1 MAKNVYE
8 VGLIENISGEI
19 IEISPLKIK
28 YMKPFM
34 DKFDTLKENENN
46 EESIDILIEC
56 VLIAMHQFRPDKYIT
71 KEDVESDFDIKTL
84 YSILEYCAEV
94 KIKDSQEKEKSST
107 SSDENSGWASLDL
120 PKLEAEVFMTGI
132 WKNFE
137 ELEESISIP
146 ELLLILSTKRDLDYE
161 EKKFNAALQGVDLD
175 KQSNKSNAWE
185 EMKAR
190 VFSKGKAD
198 SANDILALQGVN
210 AQKAGFG
217 IGMGLDY
224 EDLR

>member
-8 VGLIENISGEI
+8 IGMIESVSGDL

-28 YMKPFM
+28 YMKMFM
-34 DKFDTLKENENN
+34 NRFEDLKNAKENED
-46 EESIDILIEC
+46 SIDVLVDC
-56 VLIAMHQFRPDKYIT
+56 VFIAMKQFRPKKYTT
-71 KEDVESDFDIKTL
+71 KEDIESDFDIKTL
-84 YSILEYCAEV
+84 YKVLEYCADV
-94 KIKDSQEKEKSST
+94 KMKDGEEKDSEVSQKSDGST
-107 SSDENSGWASLDL
+107 WDTLDL

-137 ELEESISIP
+137 ELEESISMP

-161 EKKFNAALQGVDLD
+161 NKKFGAALQGVDLD
-175 KQSNKSNAWE
+175 KQSSNNNAWE

-190 VFSKGKAD
+190 VFSKGKA
-198 SANDILALQGVN
+198 ANADDILALQGVN

-217 IGMGLDY
+217 IGLGLDY

>member
-1 MAKNVYE
+1 MAKDVYSTG
-8 VGLIENISGEI
+8 VIESISGDI

-28 YMKPFM
+28 YMKLFM
-34 DKFDTLKENENN
+34 SRFEDIKNSKTNDETIDTL
-46 EESIDILIEC
+46 IDC
-56 VLIAMHQFRPDKYIT
+56 VFIAMQQFRPNKYKS
-71 KEDVESDFDIKTL
+71 KEDIEFDFDIKTI
-84 YSILEYCAEV
+84 YKVLEYCADV
-94 KIKDSQEKEKSST
+94 KIKDDNNQPSAKQGNEGSSWDT
-107 SSDENSGWASLDL
+107 LDL

-137 ELEESISIP
+137 ELEESISMP

-190 VFSKGKAD
+190 VFSKGKAA
-198 SANDILALQGVN
+198 SADDILALQGAN